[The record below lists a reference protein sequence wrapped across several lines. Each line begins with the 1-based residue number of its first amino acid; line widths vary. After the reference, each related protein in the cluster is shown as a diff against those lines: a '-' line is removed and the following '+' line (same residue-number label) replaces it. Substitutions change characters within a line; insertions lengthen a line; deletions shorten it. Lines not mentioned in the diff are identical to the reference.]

1 MAHTFA
7 APNAPARFELNVGGH
22 TAFATYRNLD
32 GVIAITHTEVP
43 CALRERG
50 IGSRLVLEMLNEVRA
65 QNLKVRPLCS
75 FARFVIAQN
84 PEYRDVIAP

>member
-7 APNAPARFELNVGGH
+7 APNSSGRYELQADGH
-22 TAFATYRNLD
+22 TAFASYRNLD

-43 CALRERG
+43 NALRERG
-50 IGSRLVLEMLNEVRA
+50 IGSRLVLEILEDIRA

-75 FARFVIAQN
+75 FARFVMAQH
-84 PEYRDVIAP
+84 PEYRDLLA

>member
-1 MAHTFA
+1 
-7 APNAPARFELNVGGH
+7 
-22 TAFATYRNLD
+22 
-32 GVIAITHTEVP
+32 
-43 CALRERG
+43 
-50 IGSRLVLEMLNEVRA
+50 MLNEVRA